1 MSGWSADLIRDR
13 APPARPLNG
22 DRPGRLPSGAAVH
35 SRALGFGST
44 GGLCMAKVGRNHV
57 AGLLALT
64 VAALVAV
71 AVPAFALGTSRTAGA
86 SKPSGKLYAQTNG
99 LSGNQ
104 I

>member
-1 MSGWSADLIRDR
+1 M
-13 APPARPLNG
+13 
-22 DRPGRLPSGAAVH
+22 PSGAAVH

-44 GGLCMAKVGRNHV
+44 GGLCMAKGGRNHV

-104 I
+104 IVVFQRYADGSLKKVETVSTGGKGGAQ